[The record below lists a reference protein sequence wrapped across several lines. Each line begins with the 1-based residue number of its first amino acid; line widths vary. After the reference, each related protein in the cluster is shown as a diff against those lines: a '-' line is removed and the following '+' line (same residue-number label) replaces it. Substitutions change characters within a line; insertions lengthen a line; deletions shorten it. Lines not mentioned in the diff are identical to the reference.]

1 MATIKQDIKE
11 NFRDSMEQNTG
22 IVGQVLKDR
31 REKQQHDKEVAA
43 ELSEINVKTSRLK
56 NDGSAFKKIELS
68 TIQIS
73 ENLQII
79 NKWADAQVTTYEE
92 THQALKQQEEEAAV
106 ATQSQKLAQPSITIP
121 DPKEDGS
128 IFDSILSLF
137 GNLGKKIKVKFP
149 KIPKGNVPKGKGKFN
164 VVREGVKQVAGFFAR
179 NAAPIAKVGVA
190 GAGVGALLYSGGLNT
205 NEQEELER
213 RRNLPPTITQE
224 PVDYNLPPPTGAVEA
239 NAKTAAKAPDIEAAK
254 IAIAQPLYPLPPS
267 APAAPPP
274 VAATLP
280 TPVATTVV
288 SQGGGK
294 SGTAPGRAPAAATP
308 APTTTAPTPAAVSAP
323 PPSATPASS
332 SVPALSSV
340 VTSKDSSVKLG
351 GLNPEFEKRVSAMA
365 NAFKE
370 ETGQKLQINDAMRDE
385 ADQQKL
391 WDAIIAANGG
401 EAAVAAK
408 GGGNLLAGARAL
420 GLTYKVSPPPSVS
433 GKAGPHMQGIAI
445 DIQPRAIPGANPALN
460 NLAGQKWEP
469 APDKQTPAIKTP
481 LDNPKES
488 WLEKFGLN
496 RPVPGEN
503 WHVQLS
509 GTPPK
514 GDDAI
519 IPARGGS
526 NAIKD
531 ASTGKPLLAPTD
543 PTTGQT
549 LVDNSKTV
557 AQLKQKQNARGT
569 QTVVMTETT
578 NVTEYERKKK
588 PQGQTTA
595 AVG

>member
-43 ELSEINVKTSRLK
+43 ELSEINIKTSRLS

-92 THQALKQQEEEAAV
+92 THQALKQQQDEAAA

-164 VVREGVKQVAGFFAR
+164 VVKEGVKRVAGFLGR

-213 RRNLPPTITQE
+213 RRNLPPTLTQK
-224 PVDYNLPPPTGAVEA
+224 PVDYSVPPPTGAVEV
-239 NAKTAAKAPDIEAAK
+239 NAKTAAKASALEAAK
-254 IAIAQPLYPLPPS
+254 KATTQPLPPLPPS

-274 VAATLP
+274 VAATLL
-280 TPVATTVV
+280 TPVATTVI
-288 SQGGGK
+288 SQGGGR
-294 SGTAPGRAPAAATP
+294 SGTAPGRAPAAA
-308 APTTTAPTPAAVSAP
+308 A
-323 PPSATPASS
+323 ATPVSSAS
-332 SVPALSSV
+332 PA
-340 VTSKDSSVKLG
+340 
-351 GLNPEFEKRVSAMA
+351 
-365 NAFKE
+365 
-370 ETGQKLQINDAMRDE
+370 
-385 ADQQKL
+385 
-391 WDAIIAANGG
+391 
-401 EAAVAAK
+401 
-408 GGGNLLAGARAL
+408 
-420 GLTYKVSPPPSVS
+420 SPPPPFPTTAGKQETVPSSTPALTSVVKTADPGVSLDGMQATFEKAVATMAVSFKNETGKPLLATS
-433 GKAGPHMQGIAI
+433 GVRSNEKQKELFDAKVASLGGNEAAAKKLVAEPMPPLGKGKGSMHLKGLAI
-445 DIQPRAIPGANPALN
+445 DINSKGDAGINA
-460 NLAGQKWEP
+460 LAGTRD
-469 APDKQTPAIKTP
+469 APTG
-481 LDNPKES
+481 
-488 WLEKFGLN
+488 WLEKFGLT
-496 RPVPGEN
+496 RPVPKED
-503 WHVQLS
+503 WHIQLS
-509 GTPPK
+509 GTPPA
-514 GDDAI
+514 GDV
-519 IPARGGS
+519 GGVPG
-526 NAIKD
+526 KD
-531 ASTGKPLLAPTD
+531 GNPIDPSTGKHMAIPVDPNSGAKLLD
-543 PTTGQT
+543 S
-549 LVDNSKTV
+549 SKTV
-557 AQLKQKQNARGT
+557 EQLKKEQNARGT
-569 QTVVMTETT
+569 QTVIMTETT

>member
-43 ELSEINVKTSRLK
+43 ELSKINVKTSRLK

-92 THQALKQQEEEAAV
+92 THQALKQQQEEAAV

-128 IFDSILSLF
+128 IFDSILNLF
-137 GNLGKKIKVKFP
+137 GNLGKKIKTKFP

-164 VVREGVKQVAGFFAR
+164 VVKQGVKQAVAFFGR

-213 RRNLPPTITQE
+213 RRNLPPTVTQK
-224 PVDYNLPPPTGAVEA
+224 PVDYSVPPPTGAIEA
-239 NAKTAAKAPDIEAAK
+239 NAKTAAKASALEAAK
-254 IAIAQPLYPLPPS
+254 IATAQPLPPLLPS

-274 VAATLP
+274 VAATI
-280 TPVATTVV
+280 ATTVV
-288 SQGGGK
+288 SQGGGR
-294 SGTAPGRAPAAATP
+294 SGTAPGRAPAAAATAP
-308 APTTTAPTPAAVSAP
+308 APSVSASPTPMAAPMTAGKQE
-323 PPSATPASS
+323 ATSS
-332 SVPALSSV
+332 SSSISGLSSV
-340 VTSKDSSVKLG
+340 AKSKDSSVKLG

-370 ETGQKLQINDAMRDE
+370 ETGQKIKITDAMREE

-433 GKAGPHMQGIAI
+433 GKAGPHMQGLAI
-445 DIQPRAIPGANPALN
+445 DFQPQGIPGALN

-469 APDKQTPAIKTP
+469 APDKKTPANKTP
-481 LDNPKES
+481 LNNPKES
-488 WLEKFGLN
+488 WLEKFGLS

-526 NAIKD
+526 NAMKD

-543 PTTGQT
+543 PTTGQK
-549 LVDNSKTV
+549 LVDSSKTV
-557 AQLKQKQNARGT
+557 AQLKQEQNARGT

>member
-43 ELSEINVKTSRLK
+43 ELSEINIKTSRLS

-92 THQALKQQEEEAAV
+92 THQALKQQQEEAAA

-137 GNLGKKIKVKFP
+137 GNLGKKIKVNFP

-164 VVREGVKQVAGFFAR
+164 VVKEGVKRVAGFFGR

-213 RRNLPPTITQE
+213 RRNLPPTITQK
-224 PVDYNLPPPTGAVEA
+224 PVDYNIPPPTGAVEA
-239 NAKTAAKAPDIEAAK
+239 NVKTAAKAPDLEAAK
-254 IAIAQPLYPLPPS
+254 IAIAQPLPPLPPS
-267 APAAPPP
+267 APAGPPP
-274 VAATLP
+274 VTATLP

-308 APTTTAPTPAAVSAP
+308 APVATAPTPAAVGAP

-340 VTSKDSSVKLG
+340 VKVKSDASIDGINSELAKRVATMAVAFKKETGKQLIINSGIRTNEEQKQLYDAKVAELKGDEKTARGVVAEPMAPLGQGKGSLHFKEKG
-351 GLNPEFEKRVSAMA
+351 GLALDIEPNYPDGLNK
-365 NAFKE
+365 
-370 ETGQKLQINDAMRDE
+370 
-385 ADQQKL
+385 
-391 WDAIIAANGG
+391 
-401 EAAVAAK
+401 
-408 GGGNLLAGARAL
+408 LAG
-420 GLTYKVSPPPSVS
+420 T
-433 GKAGPHMQGIAI
+433 
-445 DIQPRAIPGANPALN
+445 
-460 NLAGQKWEP
+460 QKEP
-469 APDKQTPAIKTP
+469 TG
-481 LDNPKES
+481 
-488 WLEKFGLN
+488 WLEKFGLI
-496 RPVPGEN
+496 RPIQKYNKLKQRWEED
-503 WHVQLS
+503 WHVQLAS
-509 GTPPK
+509 TPPV
-514 GDDAI
+514 GDDGIVAGKGGVPVDLNSGKSLP
-519 IPARGGS
+519 IPVDPNSGA
-526 NAIKD
+526 K
-531 ASTGKPLLAPTD
+531 LLD
-543 PTTGQT
+543 S
-549 LVDNSKTV
+549 SKTV
-557 AQLKQKQNARGT
+557 EQLKKEQNARGT